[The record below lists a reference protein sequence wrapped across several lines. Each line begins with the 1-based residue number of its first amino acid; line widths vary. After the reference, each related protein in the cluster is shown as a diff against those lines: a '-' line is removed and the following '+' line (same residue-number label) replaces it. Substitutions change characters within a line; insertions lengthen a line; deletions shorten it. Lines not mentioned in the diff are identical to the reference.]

1 MDSISKSRSEITGN
15 LEIVFGDVVLGVHG
29 DGFEYL
35 FSYQTGGL
43 ESLVVKGREWLYRT
57 PKPTFWRATTDND
70 RGSGFSLL
78 SAMWMGAD
86 LFLRTTDIRV
96 WVDEQEFADFLP
108 PGNNRFGQ
116 ALVAESL
123 KIVFVYETATVPK
136 TKVETQ
142 YTVDQTGRIRV
153 DVHYYGKRN
162 CRILFFSSD
171 AVFGD
176 DSGVIYDEESITV
189 AHTPY
194 GRMKKAVEDEFKTES
209 LFKAIRLSYV
219 ASARDRFITY
229 CINCIKNGE
238 RADIFHPF
246 YRNVIT
252 VSDVVNI
259 VLYLIFYWDEYEPK
273 FLNAAGQELVSR
285 VRIADEINRFF
296 GGKLKY
302 SISMPGE
309 DFFSNRPCITQ
320 MKSLYMQKY
329 GIIKDNTFTE
339 KIAKELED
347 INL

>member
-1 MDSISKSRSEITGN
+1 MKIALVGSSGYIAEFILKRFAEEPGIESVLKIDYLSDYDVYLN
-15 LEIVFGDVVLGVHG
+15 LEEAEKFDYELMNDIDYIIFTAAISGPDNCKHEFDECWKINVIGT
-29 DGFEYL
+29 
-35 FSYQTGGL
+35 SYFI
-43 ESLVVKGREWLYRT
+43 REV
-57 PKPTFWRATTDND
+57 
-70 RGSGFSLL
+70 
-78 SAMWMGAD
+78 
-86 LFLRTTDIRV
+86 I
-96 WVDEQEFADFLP
+96 
-108 PGNNRFGQ
+108 
-116 ALVAESL
+116 
-123 KIVFVYETATVPK
+123 
-136 TKVETQ
+136 
-142 YTVDQTGRIRV
+142 
-153 DVHYYGKRN
+153 KRN